1 MYNILGSLDFE
12 GEYKKID
19 LTEKNIFLKMYEK
32 KISKPLRKLGHLN
45 IVGTDNQTI
54 DELLNEL
61 SQIKDKVEIKSIW
74 LVFMLWE
81 VNSSMALKA
90 AMVLAGISIVLLVLY
105 GADVAVSM
113 SNTDNEGFLPLNDMQ
128 RGMGLGGPA
137 ILLPIVAFFIAL
149 KEKSKGLG
157 GLIIVSGILIIMGG
171 LAMIGTPAPEGV
183 ERNPLMLFAPAII
196 QLALGA
202 IKIVKS

>member
-1 MYNILGSLDFE
+1 MVKAS
-12 GEYKKID
+12 
-19 LTEKNIFLKMYEK
+19 
-32 KISKPLRKLGHLN
+32 R
-45 IVGTDNQTI
+45 V
-54 DELLNEL
+54 
-61 SQIKDKVEIKSIW
+61 
-74 LVFMLWE
+74 
-81 VNSSMALKA
+81 LKA
-90 AMVLAGISIVLLVLY
+90 ARVLAGISIVLLVLY

-113 SNTDNEGFLPLNDMQ
+113 GNTDNEGFLPLNDMQ

-157 GLIIVSGILIIMGG
+157 GLIIVSGILILIGG

>member
-1 MYNILGSLDFE
+1 MYNILGNSDFE
-12 GEYKKID
+12 GEYKKIE

-61 SQIKDKVEIKSIW
+61 SQVKHKVEIKSIW
-74 LVFMLWE
+74 LVFMLWV

-90 AMVLAGISIVLLVLY
+90 AMVLAVISIVLLVLY